1 MKKITFYRTELYTAV
16 WAEPMTSLAK
26 KYGISAWK
34 LRQICTE
41 LGVPLPN
48 MGHWQR
54 LQHGVEVSTIELPPN
69 YPGLQE
75 YTLTIKDR
83 DSHHETVKLPKKR
96 KLHGS
101 TQDLNLRFKVPSK
114 LKNPDNLVIQAR
126 ESLLL
131 KSTPL
136 GHDSSLI
143 GTRSGYVSII
153 VSPKNV
159 KRALRLMDA
168 FIKLIKTRGHGIKII
183 DDTSYVLAY
192 GEQIAFC
199 LQEKLR
205 IEETTDKHGW
215 RHREYFPTGIL
226 TFRIWSDFRF
236 YQKIFSDG
244 KETVESQFPTILL
257 FIEASAKAKKEKRLE
272 REAEQEKH
280 KEELRIARE
289 NEEHKEEEFDRFR
302 DLFVQANLLHKAN
315 ILREYIKTV
324 ETNATSEG
332 RLSAELKEWIG
343 WARNKI
349 DWFDPSIARKD
360 QLLDDNHR
368 KRIYSE
374 LINELKMVV

>member
-1 MKKITFYRTELYTAV
+1 MKKITFNRTELYTAV
-16 WAEPMTSLAK
+16 WSEPLTSLAK

-41 LGVPLPN
+41 LSIPLPN

-54 LQHGVEVSTIELPPN
+54 LQHGVEVSNIELPTD
-69 YPGLQE
+69 YPGQTE
-75 YTLTIKDR
+75 YTLTIKDT
-83 DSHHETVKLPKKR
+83 DSHHETVKLPKK
-96 KLHGS
+96 KELHGI
-101 TQDLNLRFKVPSK
+101 TQDSSRKFKVPSK
-114 LKNPDNLVIQAR
+114 LKNPDSLVIQAR

-143 GTRSGYVSII
+143 GTRSGHVSII

-159 KRALRLMDA
+159 ERALRLMDA
-168 FIKLIKTRGHGIKII
+168 FIKLIKSRGHRIKIN

-205 IEETTDKHGW
+205 IEQTTDKHGW
-215 RHREYFPTGIL
+215 RHRQYYTTGIL
-226 TFRIWSDFRF
+226 TFRIWSNFRF

-244 KETVESQFPTILL
+244 KEAVESQFPTILL
-257 FIEASAKAKKEKRLE
+257 FIETSAKAKKEKRLE

-280 KEELRIARE
+280 EEKLRIERE
-289 NEEHKEEEFDRFR
+289 LEERKEEEFERFR

-315 ILREYIKTV
+315 VLRDYIKTV
-324 ETNATSEG
+324 EINAISQG
-332 RLSAELKEWIG
+332 RFSAELQEWIA
-343 WARNKI
+343 WAKNKI
-349 DWFDPSIARKD
+349 NWFDPSIAHTD

-374 LINELKMVV
+374 LSNEVKVE